1 MKGRYKMSTA
11 ICIKDFK
18 GVGFLK
24 ENNDESKKVY
34 IKKGNIIEWDN
45 QGYLW
50 FKDVCFGHMD
60 AYPGQYFK
68 F

>member
-1 MKGRYKMSTA
+1 MSSTA
-11 ICIKDFK
+11 ICIKNYD

-24 ENNDESKKVY
+24 NDTDKTKEVH
-34 IKKGNIIEWDN
+34 IKTGDYIEWDN

-50 FKDVCFGHMD
+50 FRNVCFGHMD